1 MRIEVYCSIGER
13 SLHRDG
19 GIYGCGNAD
28 GCSHTSHPLGWEAST
43 RAGREHLQCNTELCK
58 KKTQS
63 SAAHR
68 SAAGSRC
75 WTQLRR

>member
-13 SLHRDG
+13 SLRRAVESMAAGTLMAAATLHIHGVGR
-19 GIYGCGNAD
+19 
-28 GCSHTSHPLGWEAST
+28 PLQ
-43 RAGREHLQCNTELCK
+43 GREHLQCNSELCK
-58 KKTQS
+58 KKTQY
-63 SAAHR
+63 SAAQR